1 MWKLLMNIAIIAL
14 IAINMALADE
24 ITGTVKAIGVKHSG
38 NAVIYIEKIEGKSFE
53 APEEHTLIDQEN
65 LTFIPHVIS
74 IVAGTTVD
82 FLNSDEVLHNVFSPD
97 KCANKF
103 NLGTWPKG
111 EIRSFTFD
119 NVGCTPVLLCNVHPE
134 MEAFVVV
141 LQNPYFSVS
150 EKDGTYT
157 IKDVPPGKYTL
168 TIWHE
173 KLKGKSVEIVVPEEG
188 SVTQDFVIKR

>member
-1 MWKLLMNIAIIAL
+1 MNIAIIAL

-141 LQNPYFSVS
+141 LQNPYFAVS
-150 EKDGTYT
+150 EKDGTYI

>member
-1 MWKLLMNIAIIAL
+1 MWKLSMNIAIITL
-14 IAINMALADE
+14 IALNVAFASE
-24 ITGTVKAIGVKHSG
+24 ITGTVKAIGVKHPG

-53 APEEHTLIDQEN
+53 APKEHALMNQEN
-65 LTFIPHVIS
+65 LTFIPHVLS
-74 IVAGTTVD
+74 IVAGTTID
-82 FLNSDEVLHNVFSPD
+82 FRNSDEVLHNVFSPD

-141 LQNPYFSVS
+141 LQNPYFAIS
-150 EKDGTYT
+150 EKDGTYI

-173 KLKGKSVEIVVPEEG
+173 KLKGKSVEIVVLEEG
-188 SVTQDFVIKR
+188 SITQDFVIKR

>member
-14 IAINMALADE
+14 IAINMAFADE

-65 LTFIPHVIS
+65 LTFIPHVLS

-141 LQNPYFSVS
+141 LQNPYFAVS
-150 EKDGTYT
+150 EKDGTYI

>member
-14 IAINMALADE
+14 IAINMAFADE

-53 APEEHTLIDQEN
+53 APEEHTVIDQEN

-141 LQNPYFSVS
+141 LQNPYFAVS
-150 EKDGTYT
+150 EKDGTYI

>member
-141 LQNPYFSVS
+141 LQNPYFAVS
-150 EKDGTYT
+150 EKDGTYI